1 MANTINNINEVGAIL
16 ARAAAETLRDNLVFC
31 KTISKCDAS
40 EFDGKNGYKAGQ
52 TIKINKPP
60 RFIPQDTFDITSSKR
75 DIVEETAYLTLDIQK
90 TVGMEIDSLEFAY
103 EVDIKR
109 VIECFVKP
117 AAESIAQHVEQVM
130 IERATDATYN
140 SIGTA
145 GSNTFTVADVLAGR
159 TNLNQSLAPRGNRH
173 FLLNSSSGAQAV
185 DARKGIFQDSTQISK
200 QYLEGMVGRADGF
213 DWYENELINVHKN
226 GNDVTGVAV
235 NDASVTEG
243 TYTLNV
249 DGLTITTG
257 TVTKGTVFTITGVN
271 KVHPIT
277 KVDLGVLQQ
286 FVVTADVTASGTG
299 EATLS
304 ISPAI
309 YAGSA
314 GLQNVTALPANDAA
328 LTIVGA
334 ASTAYAQNIQYHRDA
349 FKMVSVPLIM
359 PRSSEMAAQE
369 TVDGF
374 TVSIIRDFD
383 VETRSMITRLDFLGG
398 ISAVRPEWANRV
410 TA

>member
-16 ARAAAETLRDNLVFC
+16 ARAAAETLRDNLVFG
-31 KTISKCDAS
+31 KTISKADAS

-75 DIVEETAYLTLDIQK
+75 DIVEETADLTLDIQK
-90 TVGMEIDSLEFAY
+90 TVGMEIDSLELAY

-109 VIECFVKP
+109 VIERFVKP

-140 SIGTA
+140 STGTA
-145 GSNTFTVADVLAGR
+145 GSNSFTVADVLAGR
-159 TNLNQSLAPRGNRH
+159 TKLNQSLAPNGNRH
-173 FLLNSSSGAQAV
+173 FLLNSQSGAAAV
-185 DARKGIFQDSTQISK
+185 DARKGLFQDSTQVSK

-213 DWYENELINVHKN
+213 DWYENELINVHTN
-226 GNDVTGVAV
+226 GTDVTGALI
-235 NDASVTEG
+235 NGTISEGASSLTI
-243 TYTLNV
+243 
-249 DGLTITTG
+249 DGLSASA
-257 TVTKGTVFTITGVN
+257 TVTKGTVFTIANVN

-286 FVVTADVTASGTG
+286 FVVTADATANGSG
-299 EATLS
+299 EATIS
-304 ISPAI
+304 ISPAVR
-309 YAGSA
+309 AGSA
-314 GLQNVTALPANDAA
+314 GLQNVTALPADNAA
-328 LTIVGA
+328 LTFVGA
-334 ASTAYAQNIQYHRDA
+334 ASTAYAQNLQYHRDA

-359 PRSSEMAAQE
+359 PKNAELAAQE

-374 TVSIIRDFD
+374 TVAIVRDFD
-383 VETRSMITRLDFLGG
+383 VNTRTMITRLDFLGG